1 MNSGKGSLITNLATG
16 KKYSVF
22 DVINSCIKKCK
33 KVIPYKIVHRRESD
47 APILYSESIISE
59 KELKWKPQ
67 ITSLDKIVNSMIE
80 VYKRN

>member
-1 MNSGKGSLITNLATG
+1 MITNLATG
-16 KKYSVF
+16 KKHSVF
-22 DVINSCIKKCK
+22 DVINSCIKKCE
-33 KVIPYKIVHRRESD
+33 KVIPYKIVDRRESD

-67 ITSLDKIVNSMIE
+67 ITSLDKIINSMIE